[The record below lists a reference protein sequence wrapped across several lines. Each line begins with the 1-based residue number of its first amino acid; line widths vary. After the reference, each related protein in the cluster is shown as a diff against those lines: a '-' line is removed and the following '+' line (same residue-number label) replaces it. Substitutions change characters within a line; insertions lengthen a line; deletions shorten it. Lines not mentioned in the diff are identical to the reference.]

1 MTTWEELTLQVEATH
16 VKKAAQWLD
25 ENNNE
30 FAGYGNSRRYD
41 AIIGNKK
48 YPPKMLF
55 SKAYH
60 IATGELLD
68 VYFGAEKGYA
78 NKRLEQ
84 LGVII
89 KKKNDTHDQDSKSI
103 KNIDFNREDKIRLGH
118 IKERRGQADFRK
130 LLIKIF
136 HKCVVT
142 DTEIEDLL
150 EAAHIIPHAE
160 GANYHESNGLLL
172 RADIHTLY
180 DLNLLSID
188 KSFKIHLHPKIKG
201 NIEYNCYHGKSI
213 NIKDGKDLL
222 RMAENLA
229 QRHKRFLEK
238 I

>member
-1 MTTWEELTLQVEATH
+1 
-16 VKKAAQWLD
+16 
-25 ENNNE
+25 
-30 FAGYGNSRRYD
+30 
-41 AIIGNKK
+41 
-48 YPPKMLF
+48 
-55 SKAYH
+55 
-60 IATGELLD
+60 
-68 VYFGAEKGYA
+68 
-78 NKRLEQ
+78 
-84 LGVII
+84 
-89 KKKNDTHDQDSKSI
+89 
-103 KNIDFNREDKIRLGH
+103 
-118 IKERRGQADFRK
+118 

-188 KSFKIHLHPKIKG
+188 KNSKIHFHPQIKG
-201 NIEYNCYHGKSI
+201 DIEYNRYHGKSI

-229 QRHKRFLEK
+229 QRHKRFSGN
-238 I
+238 